1 MARADDPTQQLDDS
15 APLQQERR
23 VPRVSWLGLLGVVLT
38 LALLAVALVQARQYS
53 ALKTTLEAGRDYSTL
68 TLFEAET
75 EYLRLVDKWRGV
87 ADGREGA
94 DKLALR
100 SQYEAWVDRVAL
112 LHGERAAA
120 LFENGA
126 AYRQALAKMDAFVAA
141 ADRALGQ
148 QPLIDPSQAFAQGLL
163 PALLALDEPM
173 RVVALGSS
181 QRLAN
186 QLEKRADM
194 ARVQNQLSLALTVFL
209 SALTLG
215 FTALALVQLRRMHQR
230 RLALEDVATKL
241 RQARAE
247 AEASSDAKS
256 GFLANMS
263 HEIRTPF
270 HGLMGMLSLLR
281 ETGLSSRQADY
292 LRTAT
297 ESADKLLAVLNDL
310 LDMSQLESGR
320 MSLSLAPVELRSL
333 LRDVEALMRPQ
344 AMGKQLA
351 LHIDADPAV
360 PERVMMDGT
369 RVKQILFNLLSNAIK
384 FSERGAVVL
393 DLRWHEHGG
402 HRQAGN
408 GGLLSHH
415 AVKRSTSHFSATS
428 PMSNELEFVV
438 TDTGPGMNATAMDR
452 LFNRFTSGDAS
463 PTRQHSGAGLG
474 LEISRNLA
482 RLMNGEISV
491 RSAPGKGSCFTLR
504 LPVEVLP
511 AVDQASD
518 SLGPARAMP
527 ARALQVLVAE
537 DHPVNRQ
544 YMAALLQG
552 LGHDAHFAANGEEA
566 VRAASMRSFDL
577 VLMDLHMPVLDGLG
591 ATRAIRSL
599 PDPSMSTLPIV
610 ALTADAL
617 DETRERCLVAGMND
631 FLTKPVSPQK
641 LATSLRRLFGSATS
655 SETPPRIDDDRTSK
669 TRVNPAAATGQA
681 LVDEVAVAMSLQ
693 ALSLDKLG
701 AMMENFLTQGPETV
715 KRLRAAVRDAQP
727 LELRVNAHAAKG
739 AALNLGLSGL
749 AATAEALQ
757 QGASH
762 LPAHEIARLV
772 QRYEEQLGS
781 TRATLRDLGL
791 IGRANGLAARTS
803 GATGARGVAQPTLK
817 R

>member
-1 MARADDPTQQLDDS
+1 LA
-15 APLQQERR
+15 
-23 VPRVSWLGLLGVVLT
+23 
-38 LALLAVALVQARQYS
+38 LALLTVALIQARQYS
-53 ALKTTLEAGRDYSTL
+53 ALKATLDAGRDYSTL
-68 TLFEAET
+68 TLFESET

-87 ADGREGA
+87 ADGRDGA
-94 DKLALR
+94 DKIALKA
-100 SQYEAWVDRVAL
+100 QYEAWVDRVAL
-112 LHGERAAA
+112 LHGARARA
-120 LFENGA
+120 LFDNSA
-126 AYRQALAKMDAFVAA
+126 DHQQALAQMDAFVTA
-141 ADRALGQ
+141 ADCALGQ
-148 QPLIDPSQAFAQGLL
+148 QPLTEPTQAFVQSLL
-163 PALLALDEPM
+163 PALLALDEPL
-173 RVVALGSS
+173 RVVAVGASH
-181 QRLAN
+181 RLAN
-186 QLEKRADM
+186 QLEQRAEM
-194 ARVQNQLSLALTVFL
+194 ARMQNQLSLALTVFL
-209 SALTLG
+209 STLTLG
-215 FTALALVQLRRMHQR
+215 FAALALGQLRRLHR
-230 RLALEDVATKL
+230 RRVALEEVATKL
-241 RQARAE
+241 RQSRAE
-247 AEASSDAKS
+247 AEANSEAKS
-256 GFLANMS
+256 AFLANMS

-281 ETGLSSRQADY
+281 ETGLSPRQVDY

-369 RVKQILFNLLSNAIK
+369 RVKQVLFNLLSNAIK

-393 DLRWHEHGG
+393 DLRWHEHSGKRPAASSG
-402 HRQAGN
+402 HS
-408 GGLLSHH
+408 LPHSSLHSFHH
-415 AVKRSTSHFSATS
+415 SSNHFSVTS
-428 PMSNELEFVV
+428 PLAHELEFVV
-438 TDTGPGMNATAMDR
+438 TDTGPGMDASAMDR
-452 LFNRFTSGDAS
+452 LFNRFTPGDAS
-463 PTRQHSGAGLG
+463 PSRRHGGVGLG
-474 LEISRNLA
+474 LEIARNLA
-482 RLMNGEISV
+482 RLMNGEITV
-491 RSAPGKGSCFTLR
+491 RSALGKGSCFTLR
-504 LPVEVLP
+504 VPVEVL
-511 AVDQASD
+511 AAADEGHHGQS
-518 SLGPARAMP
+518 PARSMP

-599 PDPSMSTLPIV
+599 PDASISTLPIV

-655 SETPPRIDDDRTSK
+655 SETPPRDGTEAAPLAKASHSA
-669 TRVNPAAATGQA
+669 PAGQA
-681 LVDEVAVAMSLQ
+681 LVDEGAVAMSLQ
-693 ALSLDKLG
+693 ALSLEKMG
-701 AMMENFLTQGPETV
+701 AMMESFLAQGPETV
-715 KRLRAAVRDAQP
+715 QRLRAAIRDAQP

-772 QRYEEQLGS
+772 QRYEEQLVS
-781 TRATLRDLGL
+781 TRAALRDLGL
-791 IGRANGLAARTS
+791 IGSRAASVSVHAS
-803 GATGARGVAQPTLK
+803 GATGARGVAQPTL
-817 R
+817 RR